1 MALKN
6 IFIFTAEK
14 GRKKMKARL
23 PQGMGGGAQNMQ
35 SMINQAQKMQAEITS
50 VQEEIENETFTATA
64 GGGAVEITM
73 NGRKQVQSLNI
84 KPEVVDKDDVEM
96 LQDLLIS
103 AVNECVKQIEEASE
117 SRMGAITGGV
127 SFHGL
132 F

>member
-1 MALKN
+1 
-6 IFIFTAEK
+6 
-14 GRKKMKARL
+14 MKARL

-35 SMINQAQKMQAEITS
+35 NMIRQAQKMQAEITT
-50 VQEEIENETFTATA
+50 VQEEIENQTFSATT

-103 AVNECVKQIEEASE
+103 AINECVKQIDETSE

-127 SFHGL
+127 SFPGL

>member
-1 MALKN
+1 
-6 IFIFTAEK
+6 
-14 GRKKMKARL
+14 MKARL

-35 SMINQAQKMQAEITS
+35 NMIKQAQKMQAEITS
-50 VQEEIENETFTATA
+50 VQEEIENNTFTATT

-103 AVNECVKQIEEASE
+103 AINECVKQIEETSE
-117 SRMGAITGGV
+117 ERMSAVTGGV
-127 SFHGL
+127 SFPGL